1 MRNLMLR
8 AAGVA
13 LLVCGAAT
21 SAYATDPVAK
31 WCQGVKIAAFP
42 GGPQGGVFAN
52 NVYNGYRQAELDLGP
67 SVTYYFSDWDPNKML
82 TQLQQ
87 AIATK
92 VDGVAFMGHP
102 GDDASDPLIDK
113 AFAQGIIF
121 TTANTALPKA
131 QKKYGPE
138 GMGYV
143 GAPNHAAGYALG
155 AEAAKRAGLKSGDE
169 AFVWGL
175 KGQGGDRGQRTV
187 GVIEALEK
195 AGAKV
200 IYQEID
206 KATDADPNA
215 GTATFVGVMKAN
227 PGIKVVVTDHGALTS
242 NVGVLRSRRVAE
254 ARPGAVRR
262 LRHVAE
268 YGEGDQGR
276 LSEPGDRPAA
286 LSAGLSAD
294 PQHLPDQEVRLLR
307 SRRQHGGRLRRRQER
322 RCRRAAGGEGNPV
335 SSGRRLRRRWAAPR
349 FSRKSRGGGM
359 AEPAASSAGEPP
371 VIELRNVS
379 KSFGEVRSLSGVNF
393 QVNRR
398 EIVGLL
404 GDNGVGQ
411 VHARQGRDGL
421 PHPGLRRRDLFS
433 WQAHGRLVCR
443 AGAGPRHRDG
453 LSGAGALREAADLA
467 QHVHGARVAHAARPA
482 RRRPDARRIRR
493 G

>member
-13 LLVCGAAT
+13 LLVSGAAT

-67 SVTYYFSDWDPNKML
+67 SVTYYFSNWDPNTML
-82 TQLQQ
+82 TQLNE

-102 GDDASDPLIDK
+102 GDDATDPLIDK
-113 AFAQGIIF
+113 AAAQGIIF

-131 QKKYGPE
+131 ETKYGPE

-155 AEAAKRAGLKSGDE
+155 AEAAKRAGIKSGDE

-215 GTATFVGVMKAN
+215 GTPIFVGVMKAN
-227 PGIKVVVTDHGALTS
+227 PGIKLVVTDHGALTA
-242 NVGVLRSRRVAE
+242 NVGVYA
-254 ARPGAVRR
+254 
-262 LRHVAE
+262 
-268 YGEGDQGR
+268 
-276 LSEPGDRPAA
+276 
-286 LSAGLSAD
+286 
-294 PQHLPDQEVRLLR
+294 
-307 SRRQHGGRLRRRQER
+307 
-322 RCRRAAGGEGNPV
+322 RAA
-335 SSGRRLRRRWAAPR
+335 
-349 FSRKSRGGGM
+349 
-359 AEPAASSAGEPP
+359 
-371 VIELRNVS
+371 
-379 KSFGEVRSLSGVNF
+379 SLKP
-393 QVNRR
+393 
-398 EIVGLL
+398 
-404 GDNGVGQ
+404 GQ
-411 VHARQGRDGL
+411 VFFAGFDMSPATAKAVKDGYQELVIDQQPYLQGYLPILNICLTKKFGFSGL
-421 PHPGLRRRDLFS
+421 DINT
-433 WQAHGRLVCR
+433 
-443 AGAGPRHRDG
+443 AGAFVDPKNVDAIAP
-453 LSGAGALREAADLA
+453 LAAKE
-467 QHVHGARVAHAARPA
+467 
-482 RRRPDARRIRR
+482 IR
-493 G
+493 